1 MNQFKNSG
9 KKRRD
14 SKVAKNSVES
24 NSRSNFRSHE
34 EVQQLG
40 RIRRERKQAEGN
52 FVKTVNDKQLTKFE
66 QFDS

>member
-1 MNQFKNSG
+1 MG
-9 KKRRD
+9 
-14 SKVAKNSVES
+14 KNSVES

-52 FVKTVNDKQLTKFE
+52 FGKTVNDKQVTKLE
-66 QFDS
+66 QLDNW